1 MVPPVANLTGAPFRI
16 AIIGCGNPSRTDDGA
31 GVEVVRRLRAG
42 ELAAAPEVKL
52 FDAGTDGMAVLFAA
66 RGCKTLILVD
76 ACESGAEPGAIF
88 EVPGDVLAAPPRSG
102 LGLHDFR
109 WDHALH
115 AGRQMY
121 GADFPT
127 DVTVFLVEAGSTDFG
142 LGLSA
147 EVARA
152 ADEVA
157 GRVAALVAARRS
169 HSVQIR
175 RGILHFDA
183 ALYDR
188 FFGGLATVVLL
199 REEASLLILPVHDAA
214 AGGYLVKLR
223 NRAGAR
229 AVDAADFFRSH
240 GVDDAVELERPVVWS
255 DARAGLVAEAVFAP
269 PPGSRAR
276 LTPGE
281 VTSA

>member
-1 MVPPVANLTGAPFRI
+1 VVPPVANLSDAAPRI
-16 AIIGCGNPSRTDDGA
+16 AVIGCGNPNRTDDGA

-42 ELAAAPEVKL
+42 PLAAAGADVKV

-66 RGCKTLILVD
+66 RGCKTLIVVD
-76 ACESGAEPGAIF
+76 ACESGAEAGAVF
-88 EVPGDVLAAPPRSG
+88 QVPGDVLAAPPRG
-102 LGLHDFR
+102 GFGLHDFR

-142 LGLSA
+142 LGLTA
-147 EVARA
+147 PVARA
-152 ADEVA
+152 VDDVA
-157 GRVAALVAARRS
+157 ARVAALVAGRATW
-169 HSVQIR
+169 SVQIR
-175 RGILHFDA
+175 RGVLHFDA

-199 REEASLLILPVHDAA
+199 REDATLLILPVHDAA
-214 AGGYLVKLR
+214 AGGYLVKQR

-229 AVDAADFFRSH
+229 AVDAADFFRTN
-240 GVDDAVELERPVVWS
+240 GLDDAVELERPVVWS
-255 DARAGLVAEAVFAP
+255 AERAALVAEAVF
-269 PPGSRAR
+269 
-276 LTPGE
+276 L
-281 VTSA
+281 